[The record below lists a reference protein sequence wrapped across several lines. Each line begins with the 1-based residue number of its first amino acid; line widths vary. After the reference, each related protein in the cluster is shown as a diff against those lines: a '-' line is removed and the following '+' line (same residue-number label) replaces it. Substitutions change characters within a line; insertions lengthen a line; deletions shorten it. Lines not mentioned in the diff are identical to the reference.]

1 MDIFGFSRP
10 SSGIK
15 TYSIVMKS
23 EAFLNDDELAHFYSV
38 LRSRFDAIEIKPT
51 KKRLSHIYDYIRF
64 YKEDLLNSP
73 EDSFDFIFNDKILL
87 NRYGMHSLSAL
98 VQPLEYQGKLN
109 KISLD
114 IFSQN
119 NGHKGKE
126 MYFNIKLLEIEACVL
141 KYKLDFMHSGTCY

>member
-1 MDIFGFSRP
+1 M
-10 SSGIK
+10 
-15 TYSIVMKS
+15 IV
-23 EAFLNDDELAHFYSV
+23 EAILNPGDLTNYLGV
-38 LRSRFDAIEIKPT
+38 LRTCFVPYNLEP
-51 KKRLSHIYDYIRF
+51 KKKHLILIYEYIRL

-73 EDSFDFIFNDKILL
+73 EDSFDFVFNDKILL

-98 VQPLEYQGKLN
+98 VQPLEYQGKFN

-126 MYFNIKLLEIEACVL
+126 MYFKIKLLEIEACVL